1 MYFIFP
7 QRALELQ
14 YHRLTPKTE
23 NTPGS
28 GVGSAGGFSPRW
40 GFTCSK
46 RRIWLRLAGFSRVLS
61 GNCFREVLTASKM
74 GGQNGPNAQ
83 MACFAFE
90 YFELENLR
98 ARAAQRANSTA
109 EPAYRA
115 ASKLM
120 TVTFDVRDHVVAA
133 SWCGPDR
140 HHLRRAAS
148 PTPHFKRRGRAS
160 VELDGTRSCSC
171 CEVRLSALTRR

>member
-1 MYFIFP
+1 MVAVQVYFP
-7 QRALELQ
+7 DAQYSHTSKAESYSQLLGAKAAVVTQGTPAGRWRLGMAPPKPDSAQLQHPRRLLMADLETHLV
-14 YHRLTPKTE
+14 H
-23 NTPGS
+23 
-28 GVGSAGGFSPRW
+28 
-40 GFTCSK
+40 
-46 RRIWLRLAGFSRVLS
+46 
-61 GNCFREVLTASKM
+61 
-74 GGQNGPNAQ
+74 
-83 MACFAFE
+83 
-90 YFELENLR
+90 
-98 ARAAQRANSTA
+98 
-109 EPAYRA
+109 YRA
-115 ASKLM
+115 ASKLS